1 MKHGE
6 AIRTVITCEVLFI
19 QIVYIGHLLGGNA
32 MEILGALVLA
42 GTIVFIIMI
51 VLAVPTKVKK
61 KKAKAKPKTKR
72 KAK

>member
-6 AIRTVITCEVLFI
+6 AIRTAITCEVLFI

-42 GTIVFIIMI
+42 GTIVFIVMI
-51 VLAVPTKVKK
+51 VLSVPTKVVKK
-61 KKAKAKPKTKR
+61 KKAKAVTKR
-72 KAK
+72 KKK

>member
-19 QIVYIGHLLGGNA
+19 QICYIGHLLGGNA

-51 VLAVPTKVKK
+51 VLSTPTKVVKK
-61 KKAKAKPKTKR
+61 KKKAVAKKKKR
-72 KAK
+72 

>member
-6 AIRTVITCEVLFI
+6 AIRTVITCEVFFI
-19 QIVYIGHLLGGNA
+19 QIIYIGHILGGNS

-42 GTIVFIIMI
+42 GTITFIVMI

-61 KKAKAKPKTKR
+61 KKKAKAVTKR
-72 KAK
+72 KKK